1 MTREIE
7 SLNKQLKQSKSESRD
22 LKEGVLPELHR
33 ENKRLV
39 EENKN
44 LWVELNTL
52 KGRPFEDG
60 KDLSRNPLVEQAPE
74 IPHTVQS
81 NAVYRGHRRRLVMA
95 IDVGT
100 TFSCVSYRY
109 IRMLKKTSRDH
120 IVYAYALFAR
130 SFYSFQSFFLLPLF
144 TILYDNF
151 TSLCA
156 SHRFSFT

>member
-1 MTREIE
+1 MTREME

-109 IRMLKKTSRDH
+109 IRRYLTLYNLPIKRSSFLDPGEVPITRGVRRW
-120 IVYAYALFAR
+120 IV
-130 SFYSFQSFFLLPLF
+130 
-144 TILYDNF
+144 
-151 TSLCA
+151 
-156 SHRFSFT
+156 FSTFHKAIVLR